1 MRLEQEVK
9 QRKQGWSY
17 PPLSGAAAVMR
28 RHQGGQGLDLG
39 PRHEVDYRTLC
50 LTTLTKLEKFALQRL
65 NSEAVRFCRLRR
77 SSNVGVTSACL
88 LQTYG
93 GGARVDG
100 ERTG

>member
-1 MRLEQEVK
+1 MCGVAGDMVTGLMRLEQEVK

-28 RHQGGQGLDLG
+28 RHQGGQLELG

-65 NSEAVRFCRLRR
+65 NSGAVRVVC
-77 SSNVGVTSACL
+77 C
-88 LQTYG
+88 
-93 GGARVDG
+93 GGAQ
-100 ERTG
+100 TSW